1 LPIPFCRIAS
11 SGARSSQLFLS
22 CEREREGAMDMES
35 SPAAEAASVDCRGR
49 PARPRRHGGM
59 RAAVFVLV
67 FQAAQTMALAAVGSN
82 LITYVFGE
90 LHFPLSQ
97 AANVVTNFVGTVF
110 ILSPLGGFLS
120 DSYIGC
126 FWTLLAF
133 GAVELAGLILLSVQA
148 HLPQLK
154 SAPCNMLTMVG
165 SCERASGF
173 KATIFF
179 LALYLVALGSGCVMP
194 NMTAYGGDQF
204 SGAAAEKDAK
214 RLSTYF
220 NLSYFGF
227 CAGELVALTAIV
239 WAQTRY
245 GMDVGFGLA
254 AAALG
259 VGLVSLVSGAV
270 FYRNKP
276 PRGSIFTPIARV
288 FVAAFTKRKQIC
300 PSGSSN
306 PGNGGAGDPAA
317 PVDDNFRHANKFR
330 FLDKA
335 CIRIAPEPDTEPE
348 SAWRLCTEAEVQ
360 QAKTLLAVMPIVACT
375 IVFNTVLA
383 QLQTFSVQQG
393 SVMDTRLAPGTSSSF
408 RIPPAS
414 LQAIPYAMLLALVPA
429 YELLLVPLMRRL
441 TGTRSGITPLQR
453 IGVGLC
459 MVALSMAAAA
469 LVERKRRDAAVS
481 GGGVGQQLSVLW
493 LVPQFLIFG
502 VSELFTNVGLMEFF
516 YKQAAAGTMQAF
528 FMALFYCSFS
538 FGFFLSSVLVSL
550 VNRATAR
557 GGGRGWLGE
566 NDLNKDRLDLFYW
579 VLAALSVLNFFCYL
593 LCARWYNSGAGA
605 SNDEAASGEV
615 ASEDD
620 DDGKGL
626 I

>member
-1 LPIPFCRIAS
+1 MDDAE
-11 SGARSSQLFLS
+11 RSLQ
-22 CEREREGAMDMES
+22 APES
-35 SPAAEAASVDCRGR
+35 SVDWRGR
-49 PARPRRHGGM
+49 PCRQRHGGM
-59 RAAVFVLV
+59 RAAVFILV
-67 FQAAQTMALAAVGSN
+67 FQASQTMALAAVGSN
-82 LITYVFGE
+82 LITFVFGE

-120 DSYIGC
+120 DSYAGC
-126 FWTLLAF
+126 FRTLLPFA
-133 GAVELAGLILLSVQA
+133 AVELAGLVLLAVQA

-154 SAPCNMLTMVG
+154 SAPCNMLTMAG

-173 KATIFF
+173 KAAIFF
-179 LALYLVALGSGCVMP
+179 VALYLVALGTGCVMP
-194 NMTAYGGDQF
+194 NMTTYGGDQF
-204 SGAAAEKDAK
+204 AGAVEKDASK

-220 NLSYFGF
+220 NLSYFGY
-227 CAGELVALTAIV
+227 CVAEVVALTAVV
-239 WAQTRY
+239 WAQTRF
-245 GMDVGFGLA
+245 GMAIGFGLA

-259 VGLVSLVSGAV
+259 AGLVTLVSGAV
-270 FYRNKP
+270 LYRNKP
-276 PRGSIFTPIARV
+276 PRGSVIFTPIARV
-288 FVAAFTKRKQIC
+288 FVAAFSKRKQIC

-306 PGNGGAGDPAA
+306 PAHTAAGDPAV
-317 PVDDNFRHANKFR
+317 VDGGDFRHANKFR

-335 CIRIAPEPDTEPE
+335 CIRDAADTVPE
-348 SAWRLCTEAEVQ
+348 SEWRLCTAAEVQ
-360 QAKTLLAVMPIVACT
+360 QTKTLLAVLPIVACT
-375 IVFNTVLA
+375 VVTNTVLA

-393 SVMDTRLAPGTSSSF
+393 SVMDTRLAPGSSSF

-429 YELLLVPLMRRL
+429 YELLLVPLTRRL

-459 MVALSMAAAA
+459 LVALSMASAAA
-469 LVERKRRDAAVS
+469 VEHRRRDAAVS
-481 GGGVGQQLSVLW
+481 SGGGHQLSVLW
-493 LVPQFLIFG
+493 LVPQFFVFG

-516 YKQAAAGTMQAF
+516 YKQAAAAGAMQMQAF
-528 FMALFYCSFS
+528 FMAFFYCSFS

-550 VNRATAR
+550 VNRITAR
-557 GGGRGWLGE
+557 GGRRGWLGD

-593 LCARWYNSGAGA
+593 LCARWYNSGAGG
-605 SNDEAASGEV
+605 SESDEAAPGEV
-615 ASEDD
+615 ASEEE

>member
-1 LPIPFCRIAS
+1 MDDDAE
-11 SGARSSQLFLS
+11 RSS
-22 CEREREGAMDMES
+22 AVVAP
-35 SPAAEAASVDCRGR
+35 PATTASADCRGR
-49 PARPRRHGGM
+49 PRHGGM
-59 RAAVFVLV
+59 RAAAFILV
-67 FQAAQTMALAAVGSN
+67 FQASQTTALAAVGSN
-82 LITYVFGE
+82 LISYVFGE
-90 LHFPLSQ
+90 LHFPLPQ

-110 ILSPLGGFLS
+110 ILAPLGGFLS

-126 FWTLLAF
+126 FWTLLAMA
-133 GAVELAGLILLSVQA
+133 AVQLAGLILLSVQA
-148 HLPQLK
+148 HLPQFR
-154 SAPCNMLTMVG
+154 SAPCNMLTMEG

-179 LALYLVALGSGCVMP
+179 VALYLVALGSGCVMP
-194 NMTAYGGDQF
+194 NMTAYGADQF
-204 SGAAAEKDAK
+204 AGAAEKDAK

-220 NLSYFGF
+220 NLSYFGY

-239 WAQTRY
+239 WAQTRF

-259 VGLVSLVSGAV
+259 AGLISLVSGAV

-288 FVAAFTKRKQIC
+288 FVAAFNKRKQIC
-300 PSGSSN
+300 PSGSAN
-306 PGNGGAGDPAA
+306 PAHNGVGDPA
-317 PVDDNFRHANKFR
+317 VLDSDFRHANKFR

-335 CIRIAPEPDTEPE
+335 CIRVATDTAPE
-348 SAWRLCTEAEVQ
+348 SAWRLCTAAEVQ

-393 SVMDTRLAPGTSSSF
+393 SAMDTRLAPDSSSSF

-429 YELLLVPLMRRL
+429 YELLLVPLARRL
-441 TGTRSGITPLQR
+441 TGTRSGITALQR

-459 MVALSMAAAA
+459 LVALSMAAAA
-469 LVERKRRDAAVS
+469 AVERRRRDAA
-481 GGGVGQQLSVLW
+481 GGGARISVLW
-493 LVPQFLIFG
+493 LVPQFLVFG

-538 FGFFLSSVLVSL
+538 FGFFLSSVLVEL

-557 GGGRGWLGE
+557 GGRPGWLGE
-566 NDLNKDRLDLFYW
+566 NDLDKDRLDLFYW
-579 VLAALSVLNFFCYL
+579 VLAALSVLNFLCYL
-593 LCARWYNSGAGA
+593 LCARWYNSGAGGGD
-605 SNDEAASGEV
+605 SDEAASGEV
-615 ASEDD
+615 ASEEE

>member
-1 LPIPFCRIAS
+1 MGDAE
-11 SGARSSQLFLS
+11 RSSVVVVAP
-22 CEREREGAMDMES
+22 ETT
-35 SPAAEAASVDCRGR
+35 SVDCRGR
-49 PARPRRHGGM
+49 PCRPRHGGM
-59 RAAVFVLV
+59 RAAVFILV
-67 FQAAQTMALAAVGSN
+67 FQASQTTALAAVGSN

-126 FWTLLAF
+126 FWTLLAL
-133 GAVELAGLILLSVQA
+133 GAAELAGLILLSVQA
-148 HLPQLK
+148 HLPQFR

-173 KATIFF
+173 KATVFF
-179 LALYLVALGSGCVMP
+179 VALYLVALGSGCVMP
-194 NMTAYGGDQF
+194 NMTAYGADQF
-204 SGAAAEKDAK
+204 AGAAEKGAK

-239 WAQTRY
+239 WAQTRF

-254 AAALG
+254 AAA
-259 VGLVSLVSGAV
+259 VGAGLISLLSGAV

-288 FVAAFTKRKQIC
+288 FVAAFNKRKQIC
-300 PSGSSN
+300 PSGSAN
-306 PGNGGAGDPAA
+306 PAHNGAGDSAVP
-317 PVDDNFRHANKFR
+317 DTDFRHANKFR

-335 CIRIAPEPDTEPE
+335 CIRVAPDTAPE
-348 SAWRLCTEAEVQ
+348 SAWRLCTAAEVQ

-393 SVMDTRLAPGTSSSF
+393 SAMDTRLAPGSSSF

-429 YELLLVPLMRRL
+429 YELLLVPLARRL

-459 MVALSMAAAA
+459 LVALSMAAAA
-469 LVERKRRDAAVS
+469 AVERRRRDAAVS
-481 GGGVGQQLSVLW
+481 GGGARLSVLW
-493 LVPQFLIFG
+493 LVPQFLVFG

-538 FGFFLSSVLVSL
+538 FGFFLSSVLVEL

-557 GGGRGWLGE
+557 GGRPGWLGE
-566 NDLNKDRLDLFYW
+566 NDLDKDRLDLFYW
-579 VLAALSVLNFFCYL
+579 VLAALSVLNFLCYL
-593 LCARWYNSGAGA
+593 LCARWYNSGAGGD
-605 SNDEAASGEV
+605 SDEAASGEV
-615 ASEDD
+615 ASEEE

>member
-1 LPIPFCRIAS
+1 
-11 SGARSSQLFLS
+11 
-22 CEREREGAMDMES
+22 MDVES
-35 SPAAEAASVDCRGR
+35 SPAAGASVDWRGR
-49 PARPRRHGGM
+49 PCRPRRHGGM

-67 FQAAQTMALAAVGSN
+67 FQSAQTMALAAVGSN

-120 DSYIGC
+120 DSYAGC

-179 LALYLVALGSGCVMP
+179 VALYLVALGCGCVMP

-204 SGAAAEKDAK
+204 AGAAEKDAK
-214 RLSTYF
+214 MLPTYF
-220 NLSYFGF
+220 NLSYFGY

-259 VGLVSLVSGAV
+259 AGLISLVSGVV
-270 FYRNKP
+270 FYRIKP
-276 PRGSIFTPIARV
+276 PRGSIVTPIARV

-306 PGNGGAGDPAA
+306 PANGGAGDPAA
-317 PVDDNFRHANKFR
+317 TVDDNFPHANKFR

-335 CIRIAPEPDTEPE
+335 CIRVAPEPDTEPE
-348 SAWRLCTEAEVQ
+348 SPWRLCTAAEVRQ
-360 QAKTLLAVMPIVACT
+360 VKTLLAVMPIVACT

-393 SVMDTRLAPGTSSSF
+393 SAMDTRLAPGSSSF
-408 RIPPAS
+408 AIPPAS
-414 LQAIPYAMLLALVPA
+414 LQAIPYTMLLALVPA
-429 YELLLVPLMRRL
+429 YELLLVPLLRRVM
-441 TGTRSGITPLQR
+441 GTRSGITPLQR

-459 MVALSMAAAA
+459 VVALSMAAAA
-469 LVERKRRDAAVS
+469 LVERRRRDASVS
-481 GGGVGQQLSVLW
+481 GGGRLSVFW

-557 GGGRGWLGE
+557 GGRRGWLGD
-566 NDLNKDRLDLFYW
+566 NNLDRDRLDLFYW

-593 LCARWYNSGAGA
+593 LCARWYNSGGAGG
-605 SNDEAASGEV
+605 SDEAASGEA
-615 ASEDD
+615 ASEDE

>member
-1 LPIPFCRIAS
+1 
-11 SGARSSQLFLS
+11 
-22 CEREREGAMDMES
+22 
-35 SPAAEAASVDCRGR
+35 
-49 PARPRRHGGM
+49 
-59 RAAVFVLV
+59 
-67 FQAAQTMALAAVGSN
+67 MALAAVGSN
-82 LITYVFGE
+82 LITFVFGE
-90 LHFPLSQ
+90 LHFPLSE

-120 DSYIGC
+120 DSYAGC

-165 SCERASGF
+165 SCERARGF

-179 LALYLVALGSGCVMP
+179 VALYLVALGSGCVMP
-194 NMTAYGGDQF
+194 NMTTYGADQF
-204 SGAAAEKDAK
+204 SGGGAFEKDAK

-227 CAGELVALTAIV
+227 CAGELVALTAMV

-259 VGLVSLVSGAV
+259 AGLISLVSGVV

-306 PGNGGAGDPAA
+306 PANGGAGDPAA

-348 SAWRLCTEAEVQ
+348 SPWRLCTAAEVR

-375 IVFNTVLA
+375 VVFNTVLA

-393 SVMDTRLAPGTSSSF
+393 SIMDTRLAPGSSSF
-408 RIPPAS
+408 AIPPAS
-414 LQAIPYAMLLALVPA
+414 LQAIPYAMLLALVPT
-429 YELLLVPLMRRL
+429 YELLLVPVMRRL

-453 IGVGLC
+453 IGVGLSV
-459 MVALSMAAAA
+459 VALSMAAAA
-469 LVERKRRDAAVS
+469 LVERRRRDASVS
-481 GGGVGQQLSVLW
+481 GGGRLSVLW
-493 LVPQFLIFG
+493 LVPQFLVFG

-557 GGGRGWLGE
+557 GGRRGWLGD
-566 NDLNKDRLDLFYW
+566 NDLDKDRLDLFYW
-579 VLAALSVLNFFCYL
+579 VLAGLSVLNFFCYL
-593 LCARWYNSGAGA
+593 LCARWYNSGAGGDP
-605 SNDEAASGEV
+605 DEASSGEV
-615 ASEDD
+615 VSEDD

>member
-1 LPIPFCRIAS
+1 M
-11 SGARSSQLFLS
+11 
-22 CEREREGAMDMES
+22 ERERNPSAMDVES
-35 SPAAEAASVDCRGR
+35 SPPATAVDCRGR
-49 PARPRRHGGM
+49 PCRPRRHGGM

-82 LITYVFGE
+82 LITFVFGE
-90 LHFPLSQ
+90 LHFPLSE

-120 DSYIGC
+120 DSYAGC

-165 SCERASGF
+165 SCERARGF

-179 LALYLVALGSGCVMP
+179 VALYLVALGSGCVMP
-194 NMTAYGGDQF
+194 NMTTYGADQF
-204 SGAAAEKDAK
+204 SGGGAFEKDAK

-227 CAGELVALTAIV
+227 CAGELVALTAMV

-259 VGLVSLVSGAV
+259 AGLISLVSGVV

-306 PGNGGAGDPAA
+306 PANGGAGDPAA

-348 SAWRLCTEAEVQ
+348 SPWRLCTAAEVR

-375 IVFNTVLA
+375 VVFNTVLA

-393 SVMDTRLAPGTSSSF
+393 SIMDTRLAPGSSSF
-408 RIPPAS
+408 AIPPAS
-414 LQAIPYAMLLALVPA
+414 LQAIPYAMLLALVPT
-429 YELLLVPLMRRL
+429 YELLLVPVMRRL

-453 IGVGLC
+453 IGVGLSV
-459 MVALSMAAAA
+459 VALSMAAAA
-469 LVERKRRDAAVS
+469 LVERRRRDASVS
-481 GGGVGQQLSVLW
+481 GGGRLSVLW
-493 LVPQFLIFG
+493 LVPQFLVFG

-557 GGGRGWLGE
+557 GGRRGWLGD
-566 NDLNKDRLDLFYW
+566 NDLDKDRLDLFYW
-579 VLAALSVLNFFCYL
+579 VLAGLSVLNFFCYL
-593 LCARWYNSGAGA
+593 LCARWYNSGAGGDP
-605 SNDEAASGEV
+605 DEASSGEV
-615 ASEDD
+615 VSEDD

>member
-1 LPIPFCRIAS
+1 
-11 SGARSSQLFLS
+11 
-22 CEREREGAMDMES
+22 MDVES
-35 SPAAEAASVDCRGR
+35 SPSPLPPEASVDCRGR
-49 PARPRRHGGM
+49 PCHPRRHGGM
-59 RAAVFVLV
+59 RAAAFVLV
-67 FQAAQTMALAAVGSN
+67 FQGAQTMALAAVGSN
-82 LITYVFGE
+82 LITFVFGE
-90 LHFPLSQ
+90 LHFLLSE

-120 DSYIGC
+120 DSYTGC

-133 GAVELAGLILLSVQA
+133 GVIELAGLILLSVQA

-154 SAPCNMLTMVG
+154 SAPCNMLTMAG
-165 SCERASGF
+165 SCERARGF

-179 LALYLVALGSGCVMP
+179 VALYLIALGSGCVMP

-204 SGAAAEKDAK
+204 GAAVATEKDAK

-220 NLSYFGF
+220 NLSYFGY

-259 VGLVSLVSGAV
+259 VGLISLVSGVV

-306 PGNGGAGDPAA
+306 PANGGAGEPAA

-348 SAWRLCTEAEVQ
+348 SPWRLCTAEEVR

-393 SVMDTRLAPGTSSSF
+393 NVMDTRISPATSSF
-408 RIPPAS
+408 AIPPAS
-414 LQAIPYAMLLALVPA
+414 LQAIPYTMLLALVPA
-429 YELLLVPLMRRL
+429 YELFLVPLMRRI

-453 IGVGLC
+453 IGVGLAV
-459 MVALSMAAAA
+459 VALSMTAAA
-469 LVERKRRDAAVS
+469 LVERRRRDVSVS
-481 GGGVGQQLSVLW
+481 GAGRLSVFW
-493 LVPQFLIFG
+493 LVPQFLVFG

-550 VNRATAR
+550 VNRATAAKGR
-557 GGGRGWLGE
+557 GGSRRGWLGD
-566 NDLNKDRLDLFYW
+566 NDLDKDRLDLFYW
-579 VLAALSVLNFFCYL
+579 LLAVLSVLNFFCYL
-593 LCARWYNSGAGA
+593 LCARWYNSGPGG
-605 SNDEAASGEV
+605 SDDEVASGEV
-615 ASEDD
+615 VSEDD